1 MCYIS
6 SSRQLL
12 VSNDLGNVLFVNS
25 QNAASF
31 CKFNLTYF
39 DFFLTY
45 FVKHKD
51 TLDAHTAHITAISY
65 HPDLRLLITASKDKK
80 VKVINTS
87 IIHLLTFY
95 QKYN

>member
-31 CKFNLTYF
+31 CKLNLTYF
-39 DFFLTY
+39 DFFSYVLLNTKTRLMRIQLILQPLVITLTY
-45 FVKHKD
+45 D
-51 TLDAHTAHITAISY
+51 C
-65 HPDLRLLITASKDKK
+65 
-80 VKVINTS
+80 
-87 IIHLLTFY
+87 
-95 QKYN
+95 